1 MPEYHYQNVV
11 LPLDKEGELYKRAKA
26 QAARYGITVERML
39 ETAIIMGLNGHIG
52 VNIAFYEQNNPPF
65 KAEEPEDGGG
75 AEA

>member
-39 ETAIIMGLNGHIG
+39 ETAVIMGLNGHIG
-52 VNIAFYEQNNPPF
+52 TNIAFCERNDPPF
-65 KAEEPEDGGG
+65 EAEGPKDDGG